1 MINDL
6 SSCKCTKKQDL
17 FYNNK
22 NDLLHSFCVTMNN
35 KLFFLSNNNNDSL
48 TLFHL
53 SKKKQHRI
61 PAFDSTIVY
70 PECAL
75 ARENNHGH
83 TTSNYIYEASTA
95 CDGNCENDHRNNVN
109 RTSPNVHVS
118 HNLCVCFSILILK
131 KNYLFHASKLNNNDN
146 SYRVT
151 KNIDSCQFRLK
162 KKLYSKMK
170 KDQLYIYHFLFDL
183 VGKKKNSFLDND
195 NNHCEII

>member
-1 MINDL
+1 MNHL
-6 SSCKCTKKQDL
+6 CSCKCTKKKDL
-17 FYNNK
+17 FYNKK

-35 KLFFLSNNNNDSL
+35 NLFYISNKDNDSL
-48 TLFHL
+48 PLFHL

-61 PAFDSTIVY
+61 PAFDIVIVY
-70 PECAL
+70 PGSAL
-75 ARENNHGH
+75 ARENNYGH
-83 TTSNYIYEASTA
+83 TTSNYIYKANID

-146 SYRVT
+146 SSRVT

-170 KDQLYIYHFLFDL
+170 KDQLYNYHFLFDIL
-183 VGKKKNSFLDND
+183 GKKKNSFLDND